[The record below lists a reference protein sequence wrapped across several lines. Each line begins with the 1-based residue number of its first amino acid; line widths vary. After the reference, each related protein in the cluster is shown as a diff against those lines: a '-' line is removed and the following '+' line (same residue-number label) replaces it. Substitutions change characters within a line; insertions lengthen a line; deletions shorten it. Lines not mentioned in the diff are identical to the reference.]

1 MKIFKRRKGSKN
13 SFFDMKNRV
22 FITLKKLLQDVT
34 PAEETRVLIIDHKGY
49 DITGEVLSA
58 RK

>member
-13 SFFDMKNRV
+13 SFFDMKKRI
-22 FITLKKLLQDVT
+22 FIKLKDLLKEIT
-34 PAEETRVLIIDHKGY
+34 PADEINVLIIDHQGH
-49 DITGEVLSA
+49 DITGEVLNA